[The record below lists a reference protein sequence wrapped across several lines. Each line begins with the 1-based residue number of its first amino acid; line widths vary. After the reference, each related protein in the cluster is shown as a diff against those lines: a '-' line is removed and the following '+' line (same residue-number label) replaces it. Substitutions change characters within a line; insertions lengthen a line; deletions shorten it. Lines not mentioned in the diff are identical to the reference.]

1 MKPKADVKM
10 GIVTISY
17 DTCMRRVNMTTTFET
32 QVIEILNDLV
42 RKVSRLETRLMRLAE
57 EMNVNVTKRKEKQDE
72 NVQ

>member
-1 MKPKADVKM
+1 
-10 GIVTISY
+10 
-17 DTCMRRVNMTTTFET
+17 MTTTFET

-57 EMNVNVTKRKEKQDE
+57 EMNVNVTKLKGKQDE